1 MIIYLRQTF
10 ILFVCVTCRY
20 GVKTFDTKVKR
31 ELLCEAAMCT
41 FCECSYV
48 SERAKR
54 TPEGKGGGGILP
66 RLMGPISSAIQQ
78 GDHTLPILL
87 SFSILFPISLSPS
100 SISLDLTL
108 IK

>member
-41 FCECSYV
+41 FCECSHV

-54 TPEGKGGGGILP
+54 TPEGKGGGDSTKINGANLQCYP
-66 RLMGPISSAIQQ
+66 AG
-78 GDHTLPILL
+78 
-87 SFSILFPISLSPS
+87 
-100 SISLDLTL
+100 
-108 IK
+108 